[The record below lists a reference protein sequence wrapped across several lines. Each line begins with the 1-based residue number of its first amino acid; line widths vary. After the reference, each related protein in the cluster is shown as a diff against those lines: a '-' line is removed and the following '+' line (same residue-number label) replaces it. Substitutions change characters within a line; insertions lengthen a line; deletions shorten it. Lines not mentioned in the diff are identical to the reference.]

1 MDKNKQMEEVIN
13 QLSANQKGLDSI
25 LETMGSFI
33 EIYSSIK
40 DNLKKF
46 NIPDNYSFSKDLDE
60 INESLTKVNK
70 TLGDSKNFV
79 DEMNVNFQSI
89 KDKIENFESRI
100 EGIDEKY
107 SKILEGQNN
116 ISKLIQGLD
125 GLNEKIEG
133 LKLINQQDKIRNY
146 CDKVDTLEES
156 INSNLVP
163 IVKES
168 NKSVKTLENKLNEL
182 LEDGERK
189 NKSIDTIATEFVS
202 INESLKTLAKTGSID
217 KAVLFSLFDEWQTER
232 KKGKN
237 KK

>member
-89 KDKIENFESRI
+89 KDKIEKFESRI

>member
-70 TLGDSKNFV
+70 TLGDSKKFV

-146 CDKVDTLEES
+146 CDKVDSLEES
-156 INSNLVP
+156 ISDSLVPCIINSNERMKLLER
-163 IVKES
+163 KLDDL
-168 NKSVKTLENKLNEL
+168 LENKET
-182 LEDGERK
+182 K

-202 INESLKTLAKTGSID
+202 INESLKTLAKTGSVD

-232 KKGKN
+232 KRGKN

>member
-1 MDKNKQMEEVIN
+1 MDEKKQMEEVIN

-33 EIYSSIK
+33 EIYSSIE

-46 NIPDNYSFSKDLDE
+46 NIPDNYSFSKDLE
-60 INESLTKVNK
+60 IINKNLTKVNK

-100 EGIDEKY
+100 KDIDEKY

-116 ISKLIQGLD
+116 ILNLIQSLD

-133 LKLINQQDKIRNY
+133 LKLINQQDKIRKY

-156 INSNLVP
+156 ISDSLVPCIINSNERMKLLER
-163 IVKES
+163 KLDDL
-168 NKSVKTLENKLNEL
+168 LENKET
-182 LEDGERK
+182 K
-189 NKSIDTIATEFVS
+189 NKSIDTIAKEFVL
-202 INESLKTLAKTGSID
+202 INESLKTIAKTGSVD